1 MIVLAS
7 SAPLP
12 NLRRVRREIETRR
25 LEQIKKAHADIK
37 KIANDEMKFFK
48 DLFEKDVDDGVK
60 KDDEN

>member
-37 KIANDEMKFFK
+37 KIASDEMKFFK
-48 DLFEKDVDDGVK
+48 DLFEKEVEEGVK
-60 KDDEN
+60 KTDEN